1 MTMNRTLAAAALAA
15 AMLSAASV
23 QAAAAP
29 ATFLS
34 KTYTLQCRVNAND
47 GAALKVRIM
56 VKNTTG
62 RVIKQGTPITL
73 RYAYRYVPG
82 ERVQRVRSQTQ
93 IAYRDVAANDSI
105 GLDQPRHAQRCTA
118 SVTLRPDVQTKIKT
132 AR

>member
-1 MTMNRTLAAAALAA
+1 MNRTLAAAALAT
-15 AMLSAASV
+15 AMLSAASF

-34 KTYTLQCRVNAND
+34 KTYTLQCQVNAND
-47 GAALKVRIM
+47 GAALKVRVM

-62 RVIKQGTPITL
+62 RIIKKGTTITL

-82 ERVQRVRSQTQ
+82 ARVQHVRSQTQ
-93 IAYRDVAANDSI
+93 IAYRDVPVNDSI
-105 GLDQPRHAQRCTA
+105 GLDQPRGAMRCSA